1 MGTIFER
8 LERSNHYGIR
18 L

>member
-1 MGTIFER
+1 MGTIFKD